1 MQYQYITQFRL
12 EEVPRNFIVY
22 RDIFVFTYTNLLEY
36 VRVEGKGKETEQI
49 IRINPLIQHSPDEM
63 TKIVFDE
70 SIQAFI
76 ITKGDTSFYMDMK
89 GVYDQQFNKIK
100 WSNPV

>member
-1 MQYQYITQFRL
+1 
-12 EEVPRNFIVY
+12 
-22 RDIFVFTYTNLLEY
+22 
-36 VRVEGKGKETEQI
+36 
-49 IRINPLIQHSPDEM
+49 M